1 MFGQGKAMRNFAV
14 IWLPLVAAA
23 LAVPAVSAQ
32 EVLPDAPAELED
44 FRLDKPA
51 PEAEAPQPATQ
62 PPAASTPPPSAPATV
77 QPEADQPAPAAGP
90 PAEATPVRRSNPSAA
105 SRSTAT
111 PRPAGAAPLAA
122 PEAASSDI
130 VPSQAGSNPSAAG
143 TILGGDGLQNSGVMK
158 TSPESGGDA
167 GSEEGFQPAR
177 DGWSIWF
184 AIAALAALLAGI
196 LLILALRRQRKAAT
210 SRPLEQAE
218 TEPVPASEEME
229 IEGDPHVE
237 IVEPEAVPAMQA
249 ITRSAPAEAAPKPR
263 AKPELEMR
271 FVPDSATLG
280 MVNLTLRG
288 ELKIVNLGKA
298 MARNVRL
305 RTAAICASNSQ
316 PAMIAAFNTGEM
328 GPEADSIDNI
338 CKGERVSIAI
348 EVSLP
353 RSELE
358 SYNVAGRQICV
369 PILLG
374 EIAYTGMQADSGQ
387 TVHIAVMVGREANP
401 PQDKMGPLR
410 IDIGP
415 RSYDALGQRPVSV

>member
-1 MFGQGKAMRNFAV
+1 MRNFAV
-14 IWLPLVAAA
+14 IWLLLVAAA
-23 LAVPAVSAQ
+23 RAVPAVSAQ

-51 PEAEAPQPATQ
+51 PEAEVPAPTTQ
-62 PPAASTPPPSAPATV
+62 SPVTTTPPPSAPTTV
-77 QPEADQPAPAAGP
+77 QPEAVQPAPAARP
-90 PAEATPVRRSNPSAA
+90 SAEAAPVRRSNPSEV

-111 PRPAGAAPLAA
+111 PRAASASPVAA

-130 VPSQAGSNPSAAG
+130 APSQAEPSPSGAG
-143 TILGGDGLQNSGVMK
+143 TIPGEGGVQNSGVVE
-158 TSPESGGDA
+158 TPLESDA
-167 GSEEGFQPAR
+167 NAGREEGAQPTR

-210 SRPLEQAE
+210 SRPLAQAE

-229 IEGDPHVE
+229 IEGDPHIE

-249 ITRSAPAEAAPKPR
+249 ITRPATAEAAPKPR

-271 FVPDSATLG
+271 FVPEAATLG
-280 MVNLTLRG
+280 IVNLTLRG

-305 RTAAICASNSQ
+305 RTAAICASNNQ

-338 CKGERVSIAI
+338 RKGERVSIAI

-374 EIAYTGMQADSGQ
+374 EIAYTGMQANSDQ
-387 TVHIAVMVGREANP
+387 AVQVAAMVGREANP